1 MKISLNWLKEY
12 IDLSGISFGEIE
24 SNLTMCGLE
33 VESYEN
39 QQQIYADFFVAKV
52 VEAVRHP
59 NADKLSL
66 CKVFDGKDTLQI
78 VCGAP
83 NVAANQKVVLG
94 KIGAVIPQNNLKLTK
109 AKIRG
114 VESFGMLCS
123 EAELMISNDHSGI
136 MVLPADLTEGT
147 PITEALGLNDIV
159 FEIGITPNR
168 PDALSHVGVA
178 RDLAAIFNKELILPQ
193 FPDSSDSQDAKNIFS
208 IKVNDPALCPRYSA
222 KIVKNVTVHDSP
234 DWLKDKLKAVGL
246 RPINNIVD
254 ITNFILME
262 LGQPLH
268 AFDLAYLEG
277 NQIIVKTAGDV
288 SSFKTL
294 DSKERKIYSDTL
306 LICDARKPVAI
317 AGIMGGENS
326 EVTADSKDILIE
338 SAYFNPS
345 SVRKSSKL
353 LGLSTDSSYRFER
366 GCNPEITLQA
376 VERAAELIA
385 SISGGTVIAGCIDI
399 YPQKISKPSITLR
412 FEQIRRI
419 LGYTIGKEKIKNI
432 LTSLGFDVSSET
444 ESEMI
449 VLAPLFRPD
458 CEREIDLIEEIARI
472 YGYSYIPPVER
483 IAISLEKKNDD
494 SAFSAK
500 LKNIFVGLGF
510 NEAYA
515 NTLLSEKTARL
526 FGNPIQML
534 NPQSIDLSFL
544 RTSLIPGAI
553 EIVAKNINVS
563 EKNLRIFEIGS
574 VFNKVNSEITS
585 FNDFTEDQKA
595 MFLVTGEANPEE
607 WLAKPRKFEF
617 FDIKSYINLI
627 VSNFLLD
634 NFISYS
640 YYSNRNN
647 LFDLSCDLTFHKDG
661 ENTQIGFGGSI
672 SKTVLKEYG
681 INQEVFCFEFSVS
694 QMKAIQAPL
703 PKFKDLLR
711 FPKIKKDFAF
721 IFDSEV
727 TFDEIKNF
735 IIKNSSELLKEISLF
750 DVYQHETIGDGK
762 RSLAFNLVYF
772 DFNRTLTDEE
782 IDTDFFGLIEKI
794 KNNFKAVLRGN

>member
-33 VESYEN
+33 VESFEN
-39 QQQIYADFFVAKV
+39 QQQIYANFFVAKV
-52 VEAVRHP
+52 VEVVRHP

-66 CKVFDGKDTLQI
+66 CKVFDGKDTIQI

-123 EAELMISNDHSGI
+123 GAELLISNDHSGI
-136 MVLPADLTEGT
+136 LVLRENLAVGT
-147 PITEALGLNDIV
+147 PITDAFGLNDII

-168 PDALSHVGVA
+168 PDALSHIGVA
-178 RDLAAIFNKELILPQ
+178 RDLAAIFNKKLNLPP
-193 FPDSSDSQDAKNIFS
+193 FPDSIDSQNAKSIFNIRVDNPS
-208 IKVNDPALCPRYSA
+208 LCPRYSA

-268 AFDLAYLEG
+268 AFDLANLAG
-277 NQIIVKTAGDV
+277 NQIIVKTAGAI
-288 SSFKTL
+288 SSFTTL
-294 DSKERKIYSDTL
+294 DSKERKISPDTL
-306 LICDARKPVAI
+306 LICDAEKPVAI

-326 EVTADSKDILIE
+326 EVTTDTKDILIE

-366 GCNPEITLQA
+366 GCNPEITLHA
-376 VERAAELIA
+376 AERAAELIA
-385 SISGGTVIAGCIDI
+385 SISGGVVIEGCIDI
-399 YPQKISKPSITLR
+399 YPQKISEPLITLR
-412 FEQIRRI
+412 FDQIMRI
-419 LGYTIGKEKIKNI
+419 LGYTIEKDKIKNI
-432 LTSLGFDVSSET
+432 LTSLGFAVSSET
-444 ESEMI
+444 ESDMI
-449 VLAPLFRPD
+449 VHAPLFRPD

-472 YGYSYIPPVER
+472 YGYNYIPPVER

-515 NTLLSEKTARL
+515 NTLLSERTAKL
-526 FGNPIQML
+526 FGNPIKML

-553 EIVAKNINVS
+553 EMAAKNINVS

-574 VFNKVNSEITS
+574 VFNAVKSEITS

-595 MFLVTGEANPEE
+595 MFLVTGDSNPEE
-607 WLAKPRKFEF
+607 WFAKPRKFEF
-617 FDIKSYINLI
+617 FDIKSYLNLI

-647 LFDLSCDLTFHKDG
+647 LFDLSCDLAFHKDG
-661 ENTQIGFGGSI
+661 KNTQIGFGGSI
-672 SKTVLKEYG
+672 SKSVLKEYG
-681 INQEVFCFEFSVS
+681 INQEVYCFEFSVS
-694 QMKAIQAPL
+694 QMKAIQTPL

-711 FPKIKKDFAF
+711 FPKIQKDFAF
-721 IFDSEV
+721 IFDSSI

-735 IIKNSSELLKEISLF
+735 IIKNSSELLKEVSLF
-750 DVYQHETIGDGK
+750 DLYQHETIGAGK
-762 RSLAFNLVYF
+762 RSLAFNLVYY